1 MAYLQLPDESNAE
14 GLLATIYKQS
24 RERAGRVYQI
34 VRCSSLAPKQ
44 LMASLS
50 LYRETMHAES
60 PLTRAQEAL
69 RCSPIWGSG
78 TRSAAEC

>member
-1 MAYLQLPDESNAE
+1 MAYLRLPDESNAE
-14 GLLATIYKQS
+14 GILATIYKHA

-34 VRCSSLAPKQ
+34 VRCTSLAPKQ

-60 PLTRAQEAL
+60 PLTRAQREMIAVVVSKANH
-69 RCSPIWGSG
+69 CHY
-78 TRSAAEC
+78 